1 MPDQGSAGTG
11 GDDRVR
17 ELEQTEAK
25 FDALLQ
31 AAVDAIVLIDEQG
44 VIETFN
50 NAAERMF
57 DYPADRVVGENVRIL
72 MPEPYAGQHDQYMR
86 NYHQTGKA
94 KIIGIGREV
103 QAQKADGTVFPIEL
117 SVGEVHGNQ
126 GRKYVGIIR
135 DITMRVEA
143 QAEAAEARE
152 RLAHVTRLSTMGE
165 MASGIAHEINQP
177 LTAITTYAQACRRML
192 DKAADPDQVKQVLEK
207 ISSQA
212 ERAGEVIRRL
222 RLFFKKRS
230 SQRSQSDINELI
242 RTSVD
247 INHADTRVLDHP
259 VVLELDEN
267 LPPVVVDEVQI
278 QQVLINLLRNAI
290 DAMEDR
296 PGELVTIT
304 SRRYDEDYLELTVVD
319 HGGGIDDDKAAQLF
333 NPFFS
338 TKSGGM
344 GMGLPI
350 SRSIVNSHGG
360 KIWYTPADGGSVFHL
375 TLPVAPD

>member
-1 MPDQGSAGTG
+1 MTLKDSAKTG
-11 GDDRVR
+11 DGDRLR

-25 FDALLQ
+25 FDALLR
-31 AAVDAIVLIDEQG
+31 AAVDAIVLIDENG
-44 VIETFN
+44 TIETFN
-50 NAAERMF
+50 AAAEGMF
-57 DYPADRVVGENVRIL
+57 GYPAEAVLGENVRIL

-103 QAQKADGTVFPIEL
+103 QALKADGTVFPIEL
-117 SVGEVHGNQ
+117 SVGEVRGNL

-135 DITMRVEA
+135 DITTRVEA
-143 QAEAAEARE
+143 QNEATEARE

-177 LTAITTYAQACRRML
+177 LSAITTYAQACQRML
-192 DKAADPDQVKQVLEK
+192 DKAADPEQIKGALDK
-207 ISSQA
+207 IAAQA
-212 ERAGEVIRRL
+212 HRAGEVIRRL
-222 RLFFKKRS
+222 RLFFKKRNS
-230 SQRSQSDINELI
+230 ERSRSDLNELI

-259 VVLELDEN
+259 VVLELDED

-296 PGELVTIT
+296 PGELVTIS
-304 SRRYDEDYLELTVVD
+304 SRRYDEDYLEITVAD
-319 HGGGIDDDKAAQLF
+319 HGGGLDGETVAQLF

-350 SRSIVNSHGG
+350 SQSIVNSHGG
-360 KIWYTPADGGSVFHL
+360 KIWYTPADGGSIFHL